1 MDSLGGTRKQLMQV
15 YVRIMDSVAQE
26 KKYAMTGQLTL
37 FDFVGEEEKKAY
49 EIRMPD
55 VGEYDKEQLLAFEK
69 EVLGIYVS
77 GHPLDDYEAL
87 WRKNITAVTSD
98 FVWEETGGAKAQDNS
113 YAVIGGMITA
123 KTVKYTRTNKA
134 MAFLTVED
142 LVGSVE
148 VIVFPKDYEKF
159 RDLLTEDAK
168 VFIRGRVTGEEE
180 KDSKL
185 VCEKIWSFSDIPREL
200 WIQFADR
207 ESFDREESK
216 LYDFLREE
224 EGKDRVVIY
233 VRNPKSI
240 KRLSENWG
248 ITASGELIG
257 RLEGYFGKEN
267 VKVVEKSIEKQGK
280 MN

>member
-1 MDSLGGTRKQLMQV
+1 
-15 YVRIMDSVAQE
+15 
-26 KKYAMTGQLTL
+26 MTGQLTL

-134 MAFLTVED
+134 MAFLPVED